1 MDRKEPVGGMDRGGT
16 MTVGALAKRVGVS
29 IRTLRYYDEIGLLA
43 PARHTAAGYRLYGAG
58 DVARLQQIRSLR
70 QLGFSLDEIQ
80 TILRDPAYSPLQTI
94 ELHLER
100 VRTQTRALRH
110 LEDRLAA
117 LAAHFRRMDQ
127 PTTEDFLRV
136 MESMTMVEQYYTPE
150 QLEAL
155 AKRRDDLGEAGMRQ
169 AEADWETLRAQVKAE
184 MEAGTDPA
192 DPAVQA
198 LAAKWKSLIDAFTG
212 GDPGIRANLQK
223 VWENEPVVH
232 GIDTAAERAMME
244 YVGKALKIAN
254 TSA

>member
-1 MDRKEPVGGMDRGGT
+1 MDRGGT
-16 MTVGALAKRVGVS
+16 MTIGALAKRVGVS
-29 IRTLRYYDEIGLLA
+29 IRTLRFYDEIGLLE

-80 TILRDPAYSPLQTI
+80 AILRDPAYSPLQTI

-117 LAAHFRRMDQ
+117 LATHFRTMDQ

-150 QLEAL
+150 QLEDL
-155 AKRRDDLGEAGMRQ
+155 AKRAEELGEAGMRQ

-192 DPAVQA
+192 DPKVQV
-198 LAAKWKSLIDAFTG
+198 LAAKWKSLIDSFTG

-223 VWENEPVVH
+223 VWENETNIH
-232 GIDTAAERAMME
+232 GIDSAAERPARE
-244 YVGKALKIAN
+244 YIDKALKIAN
-254 TSA
+254 QNL

>member
-1 MDRKEPVGGMDRGGT
+1 MDRDGT

-43 PARHTAAGYRLYGAG
+43 PARHKAAGYRLYGAG

-70 QLGFSLDEIQ
+70 QVGFSLDEIQ

-100 VRTQTRALRH
+100 VRAQTRTLRQ
-110 LEDRLAA
+110 LEDRLDA
-117 LAAHFRRMDQ
+117 LATHFRTMDQ

-136 MESMTMVEQYYTPE
+136 MESMTMVEHYYTPE
-150 QLEAL
+150 QLETL
-155 AKRRDDLGEAGMRQ
+155 AKRREEFGEEGMRQ

-184 MEAGTDPA
+184 MGAGTDPG
-192 DPAVQA
+192 DPTVQT
-198 LAAKWKSLIDAFTG
+198 LAAKWKSLIDVFTG

-223 VWENEPVVH
+223 VWENEPAVN
-232 GIDTAAERAMME
+232 GIDTAAERAMMD
-244 YVGKALKIAN
+244 YIGKALKIA
-254 TSA
+254 SQAS

>member
-1 MDRKEPVGGMDRGGT
+1 MDRDGT

-29 IRTLRYYDEIGLLA
+29 VRTLRYYDEIGLLA

-80 TILRDPAYSPLQTI
+80 AILRDPAYSPLQTI

-100 VRTQTRALRH
+100 VRDQTRSLRQ
-110 LEDRLAA
+110 LEDRLDA
-117 LAAHFRRMDQ
+117 LAAHFRTTVEE

-136 MESMTMVEQYYTPE
+136 MESMTMVEKYYTPE
-150 QLEAL
+150 QLDAL
-155 AKRRDDLGEAGMRQ
+155 AKRREDLGEAGMRQ

-192 DPAVQA
+192 DPGVQA

-212 GDPGIRANLQK
+212 GDPGIRANLQN

-244 YVGKALKIAN
+244 YIGKALKIAN
-254 TSA
+254 PDK

>member
-1 MDRKEPVGGMDRGGT
+1 MNHDGT

-29 IRTLRYYDEIGLLA
+29 VRTLRYYDEIGLLA

-80 TILRDPAYSPLQTI
+80 AVLRDPAYSPLQTI

-100 VRTQTRALRH
+100 VRAQTRALRQ
-110 LEDRLAA
+110 LEDRLDA
-117 LAAHFRRMDQ
+117 LAAHIRTMEE
-127 PTTEDFLRV
+127 PTPEEFLRV

-155 AKRRDDLGEAGMRQ
+155 AKRREELGEAGMRQ

-192 DPAVQA
+192 DPKVQA
-198 LAAKWKSLIDAFTG
+198 LAAKWQSLIDAFTG
-212 GDPGIRANLQK
+212 GDPGIHANLQK
-223 VWENEPVVH
+223 VWENEPNIH
-232 GIDTAAERAMME
+232 GIDTAAGGAAIE
-244 YVGKALKIAN
+244 YIGKALKIADQ
-254 TSA
+254 SS